1 MYEMSQK
8 VLFKHCDPAGI
19 VFYPRYF
26 EMMNDCVESWFADV
40 LEWPFE
46 DIHKTAGVPTANIQT
61 RFSAPSRH
69 GEHLVLRLVV
79 TRIGK
84 SSLAYEMTAHCGE
97 ELRFSTETTLVH
109 INAEGRSAPWPAP
122 IRTKIENEMKGQT

>member
-1 MYEMSQK
+1 MYEMPQK

-61 RFSAPSRH
+61 RFFAPSRH
-69 GEHLVLRLVV
+69 GEQLVLKLRVIKLG
-79 TRIGK
+79 R
-84 SSLAYEMTAHCGE
+84 SSLTYEMTATCND
-97 ELRFSTETTLVH
+97 ELRFETEATLVH
-109 INAEGRSAPWPAP
+109 VAASGRPDLWPAP
-122 IRTKIENEMKGQT
+122 IRTKIEYDMKGQT